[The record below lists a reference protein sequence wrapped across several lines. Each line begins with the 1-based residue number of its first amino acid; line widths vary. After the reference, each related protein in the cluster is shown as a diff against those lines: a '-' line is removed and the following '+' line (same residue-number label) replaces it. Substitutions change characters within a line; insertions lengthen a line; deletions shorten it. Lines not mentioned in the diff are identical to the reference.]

1 MIDSNDESRRRSR
14 ERPKKEHSFR
24 ARDDDRRERPAKR
37 SVAAGETLADAP
49 AEPAEERIAK
59 TIARAGIASRRDAE
73 AMIAQGRVTLN
84 GEVLTSPAINVKSE
98 DRITVDGEP
107 LPARERTRLWL
118 FHK

>member
-1 MIDSNDESRRRSR
+1 MTDTNTQ
-14 ERPKKEHSFR
+14 
-24 ARDDDRRERPAKR
+24 
-37 SVAAGETLADAP
+37 TLA

-59 TIARAGIASRRDAE
+59 VIARAGIASRRDAE

-84 GEVLTSPAINVKSE
+84 GAVLTSPAVNVTRA

-118 FHK
+118 FHKPRGLVTTARDP